1 MLKRMLWSESLKTA
15 IGDVRM
21 SFSILGTG
29 KAVPEYILTNDELS
43 TMVETND
50 EWIRTRTGI
59 EERRVCKEET
69 LTDLTVRAAR
79 DALENAGVRADEL
92 DLIICSTM
100 RGENITPSQACV
112 IQKEIGASCPA
123 FDVNAACSGFIYAL
137 DIADG
142 YFVRKKVKRVL
153 VVSMDNL
160 SNIIDWN
167 DRSTCVL
174 FGDGGAAAVLGE
186 GDDLLAISLTAVGND
201 EVLRIPHGTNASPFY
216 KHEEERAVLH
226 MAGNEVYKFAVN
238 AMSTGIK
245 KVIEDAGI
253 TEEDVD
259 HVIPHQANIRIINA
273 SAKNLGIPR
282 EKFFCN
288 VNHYG
293 NTSSGSVPLALDE
306 ASRAGL
312 LKKGDII
319 AMCAFGAGLT
329 TGSCLIRWSRDI
341 DK

>member
-1 MLKRMLWSESLKTA
+1 
-15 IGDVRM
+15 M
-21 SFSILGTG
+21 SFTILGTG
-29 KAVPEYILTNDELS
+29 KAVPEYVMTNDELS

-59 EERRVCKEET
+59 EERHICKNET
-69 LTDLTVRAAR
+69 ITELTVKAAK
-79 DALENAGVRADEL
+79 AAMENAGVEASQL

-112 IQKEIGASCPA
+112 IQKEIGATCPA

-137 DIADG
+137 DVADG
-142 YFVRKKVKRVL
+142 YFVRQKVKHVL
-153 VVSMDNL
+153 IVSMDNL
-160 SNIIDWN
+160 SNIIDWT

-186 GDDLLAISLTAVGND
+186 GDDLLAINLTAVGND
-201 EVLRIPHGTNASPFY
+201 EVLVIPHGTNSSPFY
-216 KHEEERAVLH
+216 QHEEKRAVLH

-238 AMSTGIK
+238 AMTNGIK
-245 KVIEDAGI
+245 KSVADAGL
-253 TEEDVD
+253 ELSDVD
-259 HVIPHQANIRIINA
+259 CVIPHQANIRIINA
-273 SAKNLGIPR
+273 AAKNLAVDR

-288 VNHYG
+288 VKHYG

-306 ASRAGL
+306 ANRAGI

-329 TGSCLIRWSRDI
+329 TGSCVIRWNKD
-341 DK
+341 

>member
-1 MLKRMLWSESLKTA
+1 
-15 IGDVRM
+15 M

-29 KAVPEYILTNDELS
+29 KAVPEYVLTNDELS
-43 TMVETND
+43 TMVDTND

-59 EERRVCKEET
+59 EERRVCKDET
-69 LTDLTVRAAR
+69 LTDLTVAAAKN
-79 DALENAGVRADEL
+79 ALENAGISPGQL

-100 RGENITPSQACV
+100 RGENVTPSQACV
-112 IQKEIGASCPA
+112 IQKEIGATCPA

-142 YFVRKKVKRVL
+142 YFVRKKVKYVL
-153 VVSMDNL
+153 IVSMDNL
-160 SNIIDWN
+160 SNIIDWT

-186 GDDLLAISLTAVGND
+186 GDDLLAIDLTAVGND
-201 EVLRIPHGTNASPFY
+201 EVLRIPHGTNSSPFY
-216 KHEEERAVLH
+216 RHDEEKAVLH

-245 KVIEDAGI
+245 KVIAEAGLTED
-253 TEEDVD
+253 DVD
-259 HVIPHQANIRIINA
+259 CVIPHQANIRIINA
-273 SAKNLGIPR
+273 SAKNLGISR

-306 ASRAGL
+306 ANRAGL

-329 TGSCLIRWSRDI
+329 TGSCLIRWKGKD
-341 DK
+341 

>member
-1 MLKRMLWSESLKTA
+1 
-15 IGDVRM
+15 M

-29 KAVPEYILTNDELS
+29 KAVPEYVLTNDELS
-43 TMVETND
+43 TMVDTND

-59 EERRVCKEET
+59 EERRVCKDET
-69 LTDLTVRAAR
+69 LTELTVKAAKN
-79 DALENAGVRADEL
+79 ALENAGVSPEQL

-100 RGENITPSQACV
+100 RGENVTPSQACV

-123 FDVNAACSGFIYAL
+123 FDVNAACSGFIYAF

-142 YFVRKKVKRVL
+142 YFVRTKLYYSL

-160 SNIIDWN
+160 SNIIDWA

-186 GDDLLAISLTAVGND
+186 GDDLLAIDLTAVGND
-201 EVLRIPHGTNASPFY
+201 EVLRIPHGTNSSPFY
-216 KHEEERAVLH
+216 RHPEEKAVLH

-245 KVIEDAGI
+245 KVIAEAGLTED
-253 TEEDVD
+253 DVD
-259 HVIPHQANIRIINA
+259 CVIPHQANIRIINA

-306 ASRAGL
+306 ANRAGL

-329 TGSCLIRWSRDI
+329 TGSCLIRWKGKD
-341 DK
+341 

>member
-1 MLKRMLWSESLKTA
+1 
-15 IGDVRM
+15 M

-29 KAVPEYILTNDELS
+29 KAVPDYVLTNDELS

-59 EERRVCKEET
+59 EERRVCKGET
-69 LTDLTVRAAR
+69 LTELTVKAATNALA
-79 DALENAGVRADEL
+79 DAGIQPSEL

-112 IQKEIGASCPA
+112 IQKEIGAACPA

-142 YFVRKKVKRVL
+142 YFVRKKVKHVL

-160 SNIIDWN
+160 SNIIDWS

-186 GDDLLAISLTAVGND
+186 GDDLLSINLTAVGND
-201 EVLRIPHGTNASPFY
+201 QVLRIPHGTNSSPFY
-216 KHEEERAVLH
+216 EHEEEKAVLF

-245 KVIEDAGI
+245 KAIADAGL
-253 TEEDVD
+253 TEEQVD

-273 SAKNLGIPR
+273 SAKNLGIDR
-282 EKFFCN
+282 EKFYCN

-306 ASRAGL
+306 ANHAGV

-329 TGSCLIRWSRDI
+329 TGSCVIRWSKDAQ
-341 DK
+341 

>member
-1 MLKRMLWSESLKTA
+1 
-15 IGDVRM
+15 M

-29 KAVPEYILTNDELS
+29 KAVPEYVLTNDELS
-43 TMVETND
+43 TMVDTND

-59 EERRVCKEET
+59 EERRVCKDET
-69 LTDLTVRAAR
+69 LTELTVKAAKN
-79 DALENAGVRADEL
+79 ALENAGVSPEQL

-100 RGENITPSQACV
+100 RGENVTPSQACI

-142 YFVRKKVKRVL
+142 YFVRKKVKYAL

-160 SNIIDWN
+160 SNIIDWA

-186 GDDLLAISLTAVGND
+186 GDDLLAIDLTAVGND
-201 EVLRIPHGTNASPFY
+201 EVLRIPHGTNS
-216 KHEEERAVLH
+216 
-226 MAGNEVYKFAVN
+226 GNEVYKFAVN

-245 KVIEDAGI
+245 KVIAEAGLTED
-253 TEEDVD
+253 DVD
-259 HVIPHQANIRIINA
+259 CVIPHQANIRIINA

-306 ASRAGL
+306 ANRAGL

-329 TGSCLIRWSRDI
+329 TGSCLIRWKGKD
-341 DK
+341 

>member
-1 MLKRMLWSESLKTA
+1 
-15 IGDVRM
+15 M

-29 KAVPEYILTNDELS
+29 KAVPEYVLTNDELS
-43 TMVETND
+43 TMVDTND

-59 EERRVCKEET
+59 EERRVCKDET
-69 LTDLTVRAAR
+69 LTELTVKAAKN
-79 DALENAGVRADEL
+79 ALENAGVSPEQL

-100 RGENITPSQACV
+100 RGENVTPSQACV

-142 YFVRKKVKRVL
+142 YFVRKKVKYAL

-160 SNIIDWN
+160 SNIIDWA

-186 GDDLLAISLTAVGND
+186 GDDLLAIDLTAVGND
-201 EVLRIPHGTNASPFY
+201 EVLRIPHGTNSSPFY
-216 KHEEERAVLH
+216 RHPEEKAVLH

-245 KVIEDAGI
+245 KVIAEAGLTED
-253 TEEDVD
+253 DVD
-259 HVIPHQANIRIINA
+259 CVIPHQANIRIINV

-306 ASRAGL
+306 ANRAGL

-329 TGSCLIRWSRDI
+329 TGSCLIRWKGKD
-341 DK
+341 

>member
-1 MLKRMLWSESLKTA
+1 
-15 IGDVRM
+15 M

-29 KAVPEYILTNDELS
+29 KAVPDYVLTNEELS
-43 TMVETND
+43 TMVETDD

-59 EERRVCKEET
+59 RERRVCKGET
-69 LTDLTVRAAR
+69 LTELTVRAAR
-79 DALENAGVRADEL
+79 EALENAGVQPSEL

-100 RGENITPSQACV
+100 RGENVTPSQACV

-137 DIADG
+137 DVADG

-153 VVSMDNL
+153 IVSMDNL

-167 DRSTCVL
+167 DRATCVL

-186 GDDLLAISLTAVGND
+186 GDDLLAITISAVGND
-201 EVLRIPHGTNASPFY
+201 EVLRIPHGSNSSPFY
-216 KHEEERAVLH
+216 EHEEKRAVLH

-238 AMSTGIK
+238 AMSTGIS
-245 KVIEDAGI
+245 KVIAEAGL
-253 TEEDVD
+253 TEADVD

-288 VNHYG
+288 LEHYG

-306 ASRAGL
+306 ANRAGL

-329 TGSCLIRWSRDI
+329 TGSCLIRWSR
-341 DK
+341 